1 MSPLAI
7 AMMAT
12 ICGFVWGG
20 FLTLLVRALRRE
32 GSKARAGGAGARTG
46 G

>member
-1 MSPLAI
+1 MTPLAI
-7 AMMAT
+7 AMMAA

-20 FLTLLVRALRRE
+20 FLTLLARALRRE
-32 GSKARAGGAGARTG
+32 GSKARGGGAGARPG